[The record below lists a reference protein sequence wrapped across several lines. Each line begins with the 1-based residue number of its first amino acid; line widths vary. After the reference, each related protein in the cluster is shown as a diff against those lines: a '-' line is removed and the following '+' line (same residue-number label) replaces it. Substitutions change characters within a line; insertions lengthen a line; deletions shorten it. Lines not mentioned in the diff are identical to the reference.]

1 MLKVR
6 KATPN
11 DAKII
16 AKINVDT
23 WKVCYKGMLPDD
35 FLKNRNLTDD
45 RIIAVENKIK
55 QKDTIYFVAEY
66 NNEVIGFC
74 HGGDK
79 RDKDYPFKYEL
90 VAIYVLPSMQ
100 NKGAGKALLNE
111 FKKAI
116 NNEPFYLYALKQN
129 LKAHKFYQKNG
140 GKELPVYKKILPQKD
155 FIVEEVLFAFNYES
169 NLSINKS
176 YLKW

>member
-11 DAKII
+11 DALII

-35 FLKNRNLTDD
+35 FLEKWNLTDD

-55 QKDTIYFVAEY
+55 QKDTIYFVAEI
-66 NNEVIGFC
+66 ECKVIGFC
-74 HGGDK
+74 CGGK
-79 RDKDYPFKYEL
+79 ARDENYPFKYEL

-129 LKAHKFYQKNG
+129 FKAHEFYQKNG
-140 GKELPVYKKILPQKD
+140 GKKLPEYEKILQRDD
-155 FIVEEVLFAFNYES
+155 FNIEEVLFAFNYKS
-169 NLSINKS
+169 N
-176 YLKW
+176 

>member
-11 DAKII
+11 DAPII

-35 FLKNRNLTDD
+35 FLKNRNLTED
-45 RIIAVENKIK
+45 RVLAIQNKIK
-55 QKDTIYFVAEY
+55 SEEAIYFVAEY

-74 HGGDK
+74 CGGDK
-79 RDKDYPFKYEL
+79 RDKDYPFKYEI

-116 NNEPFYLYALKQN
+116 NNEPFYLYALNEN

-140 GKELPVYKKILPQKD
+140 GKELPKYKKILQRDD
-155 FIVEEVLFAFNYES
+155 FNIEEVLFAFNYKS
-169 NLSINKS
+169 N
-176 YLKW
+176 